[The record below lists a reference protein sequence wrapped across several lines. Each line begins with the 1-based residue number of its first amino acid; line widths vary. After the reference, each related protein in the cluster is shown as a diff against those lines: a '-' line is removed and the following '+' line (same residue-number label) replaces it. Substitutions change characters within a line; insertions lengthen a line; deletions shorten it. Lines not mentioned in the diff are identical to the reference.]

1 MLARASA
8 FALPLRDGVAQTIV
22 TSPPYWGLRVY
33 ADAAPDA
40 LGMEPTVEEY
50 VARMVAV
57 GDECARVL
65 RDDGTLWLV
74 IGDTYHANA
83 GARDGERKQGAK
95 MSAAQRV
102 ERTGRARARA
112 KSLALVPQ
120 RLAVAF
126 ADAGWFVRSEVIWS
140 KPNALPEPVKD
151 RPVRA
156 HETVWLFTKRRRYAF
171 NAEALRE
178 PSVSGVAGS
187 GNVRRQPTLG
197 SVKGRM
203 ASVPWRNEGWRNG
216 RSVWSI
222 NSVRVPGHSAAFP
235 PELAAR
241 CIEAGSAAGDVVVD
255 PFVGLGTTVRVAEAL
270 GRRGLGFDLSPT
282 YLAAAR

>member
-1 MLARASA
+1 M
-8 FALPLRDGVAQTIV
+8 
-22 TSPPYWGLRVY
+22 
-33 ADAAPDA
+33 
-40 LGMEPTVEEY
+40 
-50 VARMVAV
+50 
-57 GDECARVL
+57 L

-74 IGDTYHANA
+74 IGDTYHTGPRDPNRSRFKNGVTSRRAELARAN
-83 GARDGERKQGAK
+83 
-95 MSAAQRV
+95 S
-102 ERTGRARARA
+102 ARA

-126 ADAGWFVRSEVIWS
+126 ADAGWFVRAEVVWS
-140 KPNALPEPVKD
+140 KPNCLPEPVQD

-156 HETVWLFTKRRRYAF
+156 HETVWLFTKRQRYAF

-187 GNVRRQPTLG
+187 GNVRRQPTLE
-197 SVKGRM
+197 GRM
-203 ASVPWRNEGWRNG
+203 ASVPWENEGWRNG
-216 RSVWSI
+216 RSVWAI

-255 PFVGLGTTVRVAEAL
+255 PFVGSGTTVRVAEAL